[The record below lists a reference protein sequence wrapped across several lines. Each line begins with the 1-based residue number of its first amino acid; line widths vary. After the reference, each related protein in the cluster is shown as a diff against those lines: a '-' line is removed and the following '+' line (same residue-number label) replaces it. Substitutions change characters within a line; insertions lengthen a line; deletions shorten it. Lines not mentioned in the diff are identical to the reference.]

1 MSDASASSRVL
12 VCDESEAYARA
23 LADFLAVGGELEVVG
38 VCGSGEE
45 AVDALDRL
53 APDLVTVDLGLPAL
67 GGVRAIEE
75 IMRARPVP
83 VVAVSSGAG
92 HGSELAARALAAG
105 AIEALPKTVVKLDEP
120 EGPAAIA
127 LRHRLR
133 RLARAGPAQGSNGR
147 PRRARRRPASTVV
160 GMCASAGG
168 PRALE
173 IVLAGLPGDFPLP
186 ILAVQHISMGFVEG
200 LVDWL
205 DGVTSLPA
213 GIARDGQRA
222 GPGVWFPPDDTHLLL
237 DASMRF
243 VLDGDRDVGPHRPSA
258 DVLLE
263 SMASSAG
270 AGAVGVMLT
279 GMGRDGARGVDA
291 ICRAGGLV
299 IAQDEETSAL
309 FGMPRAAA
317 QAGAELVLPLPRIA
331 EALLALPTG
340 EAGA

>member
-1 MSDASASSRVL
+1 MSDAGASSRVL

-23 LADFLAVGGELEVVG
+23 LAQFLSVGGELEVVG

-45 AVDALDRL
+45 VVGALDRL
-53 APDLVTVDLGLPAL
+53 TPDLVTVDLGLPGM
-67 GGVRAIEE
+67 GGVQAIEE

-83 VVAVSSGAG
+83 IVVVSSGAG
-92 HGSELAARALAAG
+92 RGSDLAARALAAG

-120 EGPAAIA
+120 DGAAAVA

-133 RLARAGPAQGSNGR
+133 RLARAGPAQRSNGAPRPHR
-147 PRRARRRPASTVV
+147 PRTGSTVV
-160 GMCASAGG
+160 GICASAGG

-186 ILAVQHISMGFVEG
+186 VLAVQHISTGFIVG

-205 DGVTSLPA
+205 DRVTALPV
-213 GIARDGQRA
+213 GIARDGQLA

-243 VLDGDRDVGPHRPSA
+243 VLDRDRDVGAHRPSA

-279 GMGRDGARGVDA
+279 GMGQDGARGVDA

-317 QAGAELVLPLPRIA
+317 EAGAELVLPLPRIA
-331 EALLALPTG
+331 EALLALPTKEG
-340 EAGA
+340 GA